1 MALYVY
7 NTLTRKKQ
15 EFVPQIDGKVGMYVC
30 GPTVYGLPHVGHA
43 KSYISFD
50 VIFRYLKFLGYK
62 VKYVQNIT
70 DVGHLLDNDDDRII
84 KQAQIE
90 KSDPYEIAYK
100 YELHYFDCMRA
111 LNCEPPSISCRAT
124 GHIIEIID
132 MVKTLVE
139 KKFAYVTPQG
149 NVYFRINSF
158 PNYGALSNRTLTDT
172 KSGERITV
180 ADDKENPEDFALWKR
195 AEEAHLMKWES
206 PWGIGYP
213 GWHIECSVMAK
224 KYLGATID
232 IHGGGMDN
240 IFPHHESEIAQ
251 SECANGVTFV
261 KYFLHNNLVTV
272 DGQKMGKSLNN
283 FITLPDLF
291 KKYDP
296 VIIRFF
302 TLLTHYRRPLDFK
315 ESQIEEARDSYNRIL
330 DSVSQARQLLR
341 NKQAEAS
348 AYEPQPSPQ
357 GEGSPL
363 DDVKQIIADFSAAMD
378 DDFNTPAAISHV
390 YAIVKLLNTET
401 HNATPDI
408 GKIKAI
414 LDFFLSHVEP
424 ILGFNFDGQTSSS
437 NDQTQELFKYLSD
450 IRQKLRDA
458 KQFELADKIR
468 TDLEAVFGVN
478 VKDGKVK

>member
-15 EFVPQIDGKVGMYVC
+15 EFVPQVDGKIGMYVC

-100 YELHYFDCMRA
+100 YELYYFDCMRA

-132 MVKTLVE
+132 MVKILIE
-139 KKFAYVTPQG
+139 KGFAYTTQQG

-158 PNYGALSNRTLTDT
+158 QNYGALSNRTLTDT

-195 AEEAHLMKWES
+195 AEEAHLMKWDS
-206 PWGIGYP
+206 PWGVGFP

-272 DGQKMGKSLNN
+272 DGKKMGKSLNN
-283 FITLPDLF
+283 FITLPELF
-291 KKYDP
+291 EENDP

-315 ESQIEEARDSYNRIL
+315 KSQIEDAKDSYNRIY
-330 DSVSQARQLLR
+330 DSVSEARALLQ
-341 NKQAEAS
+341 NKQVTGDPAAT
-348 AYEPQPSPQ
+348 AYN
-357 GEGSPL
+357 
-363 DDVKQIIADFSAAMD
+363 DVKQIITDFTDAMD

-401 HNATPDI
+401 HNNAPDL

-414 LDFFLSHVEP
+414 LDFFSSHVEP
-424 ILGFNFDGQTSSS
+424 ILGFNFDSQTSSS
-437 NDQTQELFKYLSD
+437 NDQTQELVKYLSD
-450 IRQKLRDA
+450 IRRKLRDA

-468 TDLEAVFGVN
+468 TDLETVFDVN
-478 VKDGKVK
+478 VKDGKIGS

>member
-50 VIFRYLKFLGYK
+50 VIFRYLTFSGYK

-100 YELHYFDCMRA
+100 YELYYFDCMRA
-111 LNCEPPSISCRAT
+111 LNCERPSISCRAT

-132 MVKTLVE
+132 MVKTLIE
-139 KKFAYVTPQG
+139 KKFAYCTPQG
-149 NVYFRINSF
+149 NVYFRISGF
-158 PNYGALSNRTLTDT
+158 PNYGALSNRTLTET

-195 AEEAHLMKWES
+195 AEVEHIMRWDS
-206 PWGIGYP
+206 PWGPGYP

-224 KYLGATID
+224 KYLGDTID

-251 SECANGVTFV
+251 SECANGVTFAR
-261 KYFLHNNLVTV
+261 YFLHNNLVTV

-291 KKYDP
+291 KKHDP
-296 VIIRFF
+296 AIIRFF
-302 TLLTHYRRPLDFK
+302 TLSTHYRRPLDFK
-315 ESQIEEARDSYNRIL
+315 ETQIEEAGDSYNRIYE
-330 DSVSQARQLLR
+330 SVSQARAILQ
-341 NKQAEAS
+341 NKQVTGDPA
-348 AYEPQPSPQ
+348 AYN
-357 GEGSPL
+357 
-363 DDVKQIIADFSAAMD
+363 DVKQIIKDFTDSMD
-378 DDFNTPAAISHV
+378 DDFNTPVAISHV

-401 HNATPDI
+401 HTAAPDI
-408 GKIKAI
+408 GRIKTI
-414 LDFFLSHVEP
+414 LDFFSSHVEP
-424 ILGFNFDGQTSSS
+424 ILGLNLIGQTTSS
-437 NDQTQELFKYLSD
+437 NDQTRELVTYLSD
-450 IRQKLRDA
+450 IRQTLRDA

-468 TDLEAVFGVN
+468 GDLESVFGVN
-478 VKDGKVK
+478 VKDGKIR

>member
-15 EFVPQIDGKVGMYVC
+15 EFIPQVDGKIGMYVC

-111 LNCEPPSISCRAT
+111 LNCERPSISCRAT

-149 NVYFRINSF
+149 NVYFRISSF
-158 PNYGALSNRTLTDT
+158 NNYGALSNRTLNDT

-180 ADDKENPEDFALWKR
+180 ADDKESPEDFALWKR
-195 AEEAHLMKWES
+195 AEEAHLMKWDS

-224 KYLGATID
+224 KYLGDTID

-291 KKYDP
+291 KEYDP

-302 TLLTHYRRPLDFK
+302 TLTTHYRRPLDFK
-315 ESQIEEARDSYNRIL
+315 KSQIEEARDSYNRIYE
-330 DSVSQARQLLR
+330 SVSQARAFLQ
-341 NKQAEAS
+341 NKQMEA
-348 AYEPQPSPQ
+348 ADYE
-357 GEGSPL
+357 
-363 DDVKQIIADFSAAMD
+363 DVKQIITDFTDAMD
-378 DDFNTPAAISHV
+378 DDFNTPVAISHI

-401 HNATPDI
+401 HNTAPDL
-408 GKIKAI
+408 GKIKTI
-414 LDFFLSHVEP
+414 LDFFSSHVEP
-424 ILGFNFDGQTSSS
+424 ILGFNFDAQTTGS
-437 NDQTQELFKYLSD
+437 NDQTQELVKYLSD

-458 KQFELADKIR
+458 KQFDLADKIR
-468 TDLEAVFGVN
+468 TDMETVFGVN
-478 VKDGKVK
+478 VKDGKIGNS

>member
-15 EFVPQIDGKVGMYVC
+15 EFIPQIDGKVGMYVC

-90 KSDPYEIAYK
+90 KSDPYQIAYK

-124 GHIIEIID
+124 GHIIEIIE
-132 MVKTLVE
+132 MVQTLIE
-139 KKFAYVTPQG
+139 KGFAYVTPQG

-158 PNYGALSNRTLTDT
+158 QNYGALSNRTLIDT

-180 ADDKENPEDFALWKR
+180 ADDKENPGDFALWKR

-206 PWGIGYP
+206 PWGLGYP

-251 SECANGVTFV
+251 SECANGVAFV

-272 DGQKMGKSLNN
+272 NGQKMGKSLNN

-291 KKYDP
+291 KDHDP

-315 ESQIEEARDSYNRIL
+315 ETQIEEAKDSYNRIYE
-330 DSVSQARQLLR
+330 SISEARRFLQ
-341 NKQAEAS
+341 NKEAEAA
-348 AYEPQPSPQ
+348 AYE
-357 GEGSPL
+357 
-363 DDVKQIIADFSAAMD
+363 DVKKIISDFKDAMN
-378 DDFNTPAAISHV
+378 DDFNTPVAISHV

-401 HNATPDI
+401 HNSAPDL
-408 GKIKAI
+408 GKIKTI
-414 LDFFLSHVEP
+414 LDFFSSHVEP
-424 ILGFNFDGQTSSS
+424 ILGFNFDAQTSSS
-437 NDQTQELFKYLSD
+437 NDQTQELVKYLSD

-468 TDLEAVFGVN
+468 TDMEAVFGVS
-478 VKDGKVK
+478 VKDGKIK